1 MQLIYTYLLF
11 IIIWVNPYS
20 IIFVNHQFAIL
31 NITYYICVFKYNIT
45 YVIIRPLYR
54 YLCNVLNSQ

>member
-1 MQLIYTYLLF
+1 MGEPLL
-11 IIIWVNPYS
+11 YY
-20 IIFVNHQFAIL
+20 FVNHQFAIL

-45 YVIIRPLYR
+45 YVIIRPSYR